1 MPSRRAELLTRLTE
15 WEMRDGLAVERGCED
30 VLDGVAEDE
39 AIESDCE
46 GDDFEEMTLTPN
58 HISTEPEE
66 PQTEEV

>member
-1 MPSRRAELLTRLTE
+1 M
-15 WEMRDGLAVERGCED
+15 AVERGCED